1 MEAHRAFPWV
11 VSLLLHAGLLLVPV
25 SILLAPVPK
34 TAAALGGVDVAIV
47 ASAGPGGEAAGAV
60 ASSTA
65 AEIVRLPRP
74 GIQMGKLP
82 AAALPKVSSDLPNGV
97 SPVEGLG
104 SAASNSSIFQPAAQD
119 VLADAAAVSL
129 TSPKTASATVAEGAQ
144 SPGTRIG
151 WEGAPRRLIRK
162 RDPQFPDVLSATG
175 QEIEGEARITVAP
188 SGVVTRVDITRSS
201 GYTEI
206 DASVE
211 AALRDYL
218 FSRVDGQG
226 DAVGTVR
233 FRFRLEKQD

>member
-1 MEAHRAFPWV
+1 MEARRAFPWV
-11 VSLLLHAGLLLVPV
+11 VSLMLHAGILLVPV
-25 SILLAPVPK
+25 GILLAPVPK
-34 TAAALGGVDVAIV
+34 TAGALGGVDVAIV
-47 ASAGPGGEAAGAV
+47 ASVGPGAEAAEAGAS
-60 ASSTA
+60 AMA

-74 GIQMGKLP
+74 GIQPGKLTM
-82 AAALPKVSSDLPNGV
+82 AALPKVSSDLPNGV

-104 SAASNSSIFQPAAQD
+104 SAASDNSLFQPAAQD
-119 VLADAAAVSL
+119 VLADVAAVSL
-129 TSPKTASATVAEGAQ
+129 TSPQTTAAAAPEGAQ

-151 WEGAPRRLIRK
+151 WEGAPRKLIRK
-162 RDPQFPDVLSATG
+162 RDPQFPNVLSATG

-218 FSRVDGQG
+218 FSRVDGQV